1 MRVLR
6 ERELLDDTLVI
17 FLSEQGTQLT
27 GAKWTNWNAGVH
39 AAMIARWDGRIRPGR
54 TTDAI
59 VQYEDILP
67 TLVALAGGSPDREMD
82 GRSIAPLL
90 EGRSDRHRKY
100 AFHLHDNYPSGP
112 PYPIRAAG
120 DGRYRLIWNLTPD
133 QRMIAKNMENEL
145 WLKSWKATDT
155 EHAKF
160 IVGRWYH
167 RPEFE
172 LYDTAADPWELT
184 NLAGKKEY
192 ARIQA
197 RLFRA
202 LKKWMREQ
210 GDPGIGADTEQNKP
224 ANRPAQKTIQP

>member
-1 MRVLR
+1 
-6 ERELLDDTLVI
+6 
-17 FLSEQGTQLT
+17 
-27 GAKWTNWNAGVH
+27 
-39 AAMIARWDGRIRPGR
+39 
-54 TTDAI
+54 
-59 VQYEDILP
+59 
-67 TLVALAGGSPDREMD
+67 
-82 GRSIAPLL
+82 
-90 EGRSDRHRKY
+90 
-100 AFHLHDNYPSGP
+100 
-112 PYPIRAAG
+112 
-120 DGRYRLIWNLTPD
+120 
-133 QRMIAKNMENEL
+133 MIAKNMENEL

-224 ANRPAQKTIQP
+224 ANRPAQKTVQP

>member
-1 MRVLR
+1 M
-6 ERELLDDTLVI
+6 
-17 FLSEQGTQLT
+17 
-27 GAKWTNWNAGVH
+27 
-39 AAMIARWDGRIRPGR
+39 
-54 TTDAI
+54 
-59 VQYEDILP
+59 
-67 TLVALAGGSPDREMD
+67 ALAGGSPDREMD

-210 GDPGIGADTEQNKP
+210 GDPGIEADTEQNKP
-224 ANRPAQKTIQP
+224 ANRPAQKTVQP